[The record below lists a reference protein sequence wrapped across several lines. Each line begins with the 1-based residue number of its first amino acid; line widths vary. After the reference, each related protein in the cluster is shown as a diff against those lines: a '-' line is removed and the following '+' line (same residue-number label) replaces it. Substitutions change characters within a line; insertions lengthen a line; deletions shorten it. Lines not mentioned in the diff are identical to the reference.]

1 MESETAAVETGA
13 SSAESGAKVRKL
25 KRAAKGARRGPRF
38 SKRAPRHDRKGIERA
53 PTYRRNTPKVG
64 MALTPEVARAVR
76 RLRAQLEMKSGER
89 VTIAKAIE
97 HAVKAAMKK

>member
-25 KRAAKGARRGPRF
+25 KRAAKGARRAVKGA
-38 SKRAPRHDRKGIERA
+38 KRAPRDAQHTDT
-53 PTYRRNTPKVG
+53 TYKRNTPKVG
-64 MALTPEVARAVR
+64 MALTPDVARLVR

-97 HAVKAAMKK
+97 HAVKAIIKK

>member
-1 MESETAAVETGA
+1 MESETAAVETGVGVLGA
-13 SSAESGAKVRKL
+13 AKVRKL
-25 KRAAKGARRGPRF
+25 KRATKGARRGPRF
-38 SKRAPRHDRKGIERA
+38 SKRAPRDARTRTDT
-53 PTYRRNTPKVG
+53 TYRRNTPKVG